1 MYELSI
7 LATLMEKVAHGYL
20 IAQIINDIIGPYAKI
35 SFGRLY
41 PLLAK
46 LEQQGFI
53 AAYSAGEESKR
64 SQSGHRY
71 QITESGR
78 KRFHDLMMDTR
89 SHLGDYRLV
98 FFQKFCVFDHLTSGE
113 RLFLVEHYMHYC
125 QTHVL
130 HIRAEIDDLQRQE
143 KQDRPAQLENVLV
156 VMRHQAQQWEAE
168 LVWAKSLQEREAR

>member
-53 AAYSAGEESKR
+53 SAYSTHEQSKR
-64 SQSGHRY
+64 SQSGRRY
-71 QITESGR
+71 QITEAGR

-98 FFQKFCVFDHLTSGE
+98 FLQKVCVFDHLSSEE
-113 RLFLVEHYMHYC
+113 RLFLIEHYMHYC

-130 HIRAEIDDLQRQE
+130 HMHAELNDLQRQE

-156 VMRHQAQQWEAE
+156 VMRHQALQWEAE
-168 LVWAKSLQEREAR
+168 LAWAKNLQGREMP